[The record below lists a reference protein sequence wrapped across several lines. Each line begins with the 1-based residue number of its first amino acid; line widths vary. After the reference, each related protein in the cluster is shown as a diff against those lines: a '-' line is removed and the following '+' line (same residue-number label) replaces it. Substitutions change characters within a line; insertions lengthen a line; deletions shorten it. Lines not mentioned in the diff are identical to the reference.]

1 MRINNNIMSMNANR
15 QLGIN
20 TSNQSKSL
28 EKLSSGKRVNRAA
41 DDAAGLAISEKMR
54 GQIRG
59 LKQSVRNAQDGI
71 SFIQTAEG
79 AMDEISNML
88 NRMKEL
94 AVEKANGT
102 YSANT
107 DVKYIENEMNQ
118 IGTKITEILTKTKF
132 NGKAITDT
140 IDLYTWGDD
149 NAANKTT
156 VGDNSLKT
164 GFTVNSGSNVATID
178 GKLDTLNNARS
189 TLGAQQNGLEAVV
202 NNLNA
207 TVENLQAAESRIRD
221 TDMASEMATFN
232 TQNIL
237 VNSAVSMLAQ
247 ANSAPQAVLKL
258 LG

>member
-107 DVKYIENEMNQ
+107 DQKYIENEMNV
-118 IGTKITEILTKTKF
+118 IGGKITEILEKTKF
-132 NGKAITDT
+132 NGKGITET

-156 VGDNSLKT
+156 VGDATLKT
-164 GFTVNSGSNVATID
+164 GFTVNSGSNVAAID
-178 GKLDTLNNARS
+178 GKLDILNKARS
-189 TLGAQQNGLEAVV
+189 SLGAQQNGLEAVV

-221 TDMASEMATFN
+221 TDMASEMANFN